1 MPTIAESQ
9 LSRWTQPGLDNE
21 DEKRKNTERMIREAI
36 NGHQLLRTLPIA
48 VYAKGSYRNNTNV
61 RQDSDVDVAV
71 EYEGIIF
78 SEYGP
83 DTSQREVR
91 EVRGTSPYSGP
102 FRDQDGHTDMGTFK
116 LAVEQALVSAFGRP
130 AVTRHNKVFTVRES
144 SRSLAADAVPCGTY
158 RKYWS
163 PSRFHEGIQLLPD
176 RPPAHRIVNYPQ
188 QHYDEGVS
196 KNLATSKRFKC
207 VVRILKNLENHMVD
221 QGTSPEVA
229 SYLIESLVYNAPNSC
244 FLNGSTWAQR
254 TRAVLVHAWQDTED
268 LECEKRWFEVNDIKY
283 LFHAWQKWDRSEAR
297 AFVKAAWQYV
307 KNS

>member
-1 MPTIAESQ
+1 MATVSESQ

-21 DEKRKNTERMIREAI
+21 DEKSKNTERMIREAI
-36 NGHQLLRTLPIA
+36 NGHPLLKTLPIA

-71 EYEGIIF
+71 EYEGIVF

-91 EVRGTSPYSGP
+91 QARGTSAYSGP
-102 FRDQDGHTDMGTFK
+102 FLDDHGQTDMAMFK
-116 LAVEQALVSAFGRP
+116 RAIEHALVEAFGRP

-144 SRSLAADAVPCGTY
+144 RRSLAADVVPCGTY

-163 PSRFHEGIQLLPD
+163 PTRFHQGIQLLPD
-176 RPPAHRIVNYPQ
+176 RPPGHRIVNYPQ

-221 QGTSPEVA
+221 QRTCAEVA
-229 SYLIESLVYNAPNSC
+229 SYLIESLVFNAPNSC
-244 FLNGSTWAQR
+244 FLNSSTWGER
-254 TRAVLVHAWQDTED
+254 TRAVLLHAWQDTEEA
-268 LECEKRWFEVNDIKY
+268 ECEKRWMEVNDIKY
-283 LFHAWQKWDRSEAR
+283 LFHRWQKWDRIEAR
-297 AFVKAAWQYV
+297 TFVKAAWQYV
-307 KNS
+307 ERT